1 MYSFNESLKKKII
14 GAKLRG
20 VSRTAEDSLRIET
33 DRGNI
38 RVSVSGDCCST
49 SIFYD
54 YIVPEECYGAE
65 IIDFDDWYRDGKVPD
80 KAYVNKKAE
89 EVCGGEDHWFSDCL
103 SIWDVI
109 FKTKNGDALLRHVNS
124 SNGYYDGV
132 VSISCDFDFKEP
144 VDEQ

>member
-1 MYSFNESLKKKII
+1 MYSYHESLKKKII

-20 VSRTAEDSLRIET
+20 VFRTADDSLRIET

-38 RVSVSGDCCST
+38 FVSVSGDCCSS

-65 IIDFDDWYRDGKVPD
+65 IIDFNDWNRESKVPD
-80 KAYVNKKAE
+80 EAYVTKKAE
-89 EVCGGEDHWFSDCL
+89 EVCGEDHWYSECL

-109 FKTKNGDALLRHVNS
+109 FKTKNGDVLLRHVNS
-124 SNGYYDGV
+124 SNGYYDGC
-132 VSISCDFDFKEP
+132 VSISCDFKEP

>member
-1 MYSFNESLKKKII
+1 MYSYHEALKKKIV
-14 GAKLRG
+14 GSKLRG

-54 YIVPEECYGAE
+54 FIVPEECYGTE
-65 IIDFDDWYRDGKVPD
+65 IIDFDDWNRDGKVPD
-80 KAYVNKKAE
+80 EAYVDKKAR
-89 EVCGGEDHWFSDCL
+89 EVCGEDRWYSDCL

-109 FKTKNGDALLRHVNS
+109 FKTKNGDVLLRHVNS
-124 SNGYYDGV
+124 SNGYYDGC
-132 VSISCDFDFKEP
+132 VSISCDSDFKEP

>member
-1 MYSFNESLKKKII
+1 MYNYNESLKKKII

-20 VSRTAEDSLRIET
+20 VFRIDTDALRIET

-38 RVSVSGDCCST
+38 RVSVSGECCSS

-65 IIDFDDWYRDGKVPD
+65 IIDFDDWDREGKVPD
-80 KAYVNKKAE
+80 EMYVNKKAE
-89 EVCGGEDHWFSDCL
+89 EVCGEDNWYSDYL

-109 FKTKNGDALLRHVNS
+109 FKTKNGDVLLRHVNS
-124 SNGYYDGV
+124 SNGYYDGS
-132 VSISCDFDFKEP
+132 VSISCDFKEP